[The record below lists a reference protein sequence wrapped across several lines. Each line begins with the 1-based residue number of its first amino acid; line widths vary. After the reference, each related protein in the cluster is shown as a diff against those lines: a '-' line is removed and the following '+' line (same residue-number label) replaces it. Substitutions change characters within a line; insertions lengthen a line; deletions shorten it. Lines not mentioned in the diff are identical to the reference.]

1 MPFTFK
7 LAQRLARMKR
17 VPVIGAAV
25 VLVACRLSDHLGI
38 PSLPDQPVQIVVA
51 PESVALDPYQTQQF
65 RASGRTAVGDS
76 MPVTVSW
83 SASAGPITQ
92 SGLYTADTSA
102 ADVVVTATY
111 SAGQLTGTA
120 TTSGATQ
127 LTGTSRVKKKR
138 LVRVVM
144 NPQSSSV
151 PEGGVQ
157 QFTVYGLKN
166 TGDSVSV
173 SVGYVATGGTITPN
187 GVYTAGQVPGTFRV
201 IANQNGGSLAD
212 TAAVSV
218 TIVPVASVS
227 VSPASATVLVGQTV
241 QLTATPKDANGNPL
255 SGRVVTWAT
264 SAASVTTVSAGGL
277 VTGVAAGTAT
287 ITATSEGNGGTS
299 AIMVTTVPVASVTV
313 SPASASL
320 LVGQT
325 VQLTATPKDANGNP
339 LSGRVVTWT
348 TSAASVTTVSAGGL
362 VTGVAA
368 GTATITATS
377 EGNSAIATIT
387 VANVP
392 VAAVTV
398 SPATPAI
405 LVSKTVQLTATPK
418 DAAGNPL
425 SGRVVTWATSA
436 TSVATVSATGLVTGV
451 TVGTATITAT
461 SEGKSGSAAVTVN
474 PVPVASV
481 TVSPGTAS
489 IPVGGTVQLSATPKD
504 SAGNPLSG
512 RTVAWATSAA
522 SVATVT
528 ASGLVTGVTAGTATI
543 TATSGGKSGTAT
555 ITVTSSTGVH
565 AGYYASPNGSSAGDG
580 SVSRPWDLPT
590 ALNGGNGKV
599 QPGDTIWLR
608 GGTYTSAINTTVTGT
623 AAAPIVVRQYPG
635 ERAILDANGGTSG
648 TSRGDFFIV
657 SGSYVTF
664 WGFEVMDSDPNR
676 LTSTRPNLVIAN
688 ASHLKFINLIVH
700 DGGIGFYTYP
710 EQTDI
715 EIYGCLIYN
724 NGWQQPDFGNGHGI
738 YAKSTSGPVYL
749 RDNVIFNQF
758 GYGVHVYANA
768 GSGGVNNIHVEGNV
782 SFNNGA
788 IDADPVNSPNANILY
803 GGGDPATGGGVVDN
817 MTFFSPNVGVHNLVL
832 GYSSTA
838 NIDLTVQNTYA
849 VGGQAVYE
857 VGSWQSFTMTG
868 NSAFGSASS
877 PVNLRFAGTSGLQ
890 LGGNRYYRDPA
901 ARAWLYNGGSYT
913 FTGWQQATGVGATD
927 QAQAANPAQPQVFVR
942 PSRYEAGRANVI
954 IYNWTRQAS
963 VAVALSGVLPVGAR
977 YEIRNVQD
985 FFGTP
990 VVSGTYGGGTVSIPM
1005 SGVTAVQPIGGAP
1018 TAPPRTGPDFDAF
1031 VVVVLAP

>member
-17 VPVIGAAV
+17 APVIGAAF
-25 VLVACRLSDHLGI
+25 VLVACRLYDHLGA
-38 PSLPDQPVQIVVA
+38 PTLPGQPVQIVVA

-65 RASGRTAVGDS
+65 RASGRTAAGDT

-83 SASAGPITQ
+83 TASAGPVTQ
-92 SGLYTADTSA
+92 SGLYTADTSV
-102 ADVVVTATY
+102 ADVLVTATY
-111 SAGQLTGTA
+111 SATGTA
-120 TTSGATQ
+120 AATSSAGQ
-127 LTGTSRVKKKR
+127 LSGTSRVKKKR

-144 NPQSSSV
+144 NPQTISV

-157 QFTVYGLKN
+157 QFSVYGLKN

-187 GVYTAGQVPGTFRV
+187 GVYTAGQVPGPFRV

-212 TAAVSV
+212 TAAIAVIQV
-218 TIVPVASVS
+218 RVASVT
-227 VSPASATVLVGQTV
+227 VSPATASLAVGRTL
-241 QLTATPKDANGNPL
+241 QLAATPTDSAGNPL

-264 SAASVTTVSAGGL
+264 SATSVATVSAGGL
-277 VTGVAAGTAT
+277 ATGVAAGTAT
-287 ITATSEGNGGTS
+287 ITATSEGKGG
-299 AIMVTTVPVASVTV
+299 
-313 SPASASL
+313 
-320 LVGQT
+320 
-325 VQLTATPKDANGNP
+325 
-339 LSGRVVTWT
+339 
-348 TSAASVTTVSAGGL
+348 
-362 VTGVAA
+362 
-368 GTATITATS
+368 
-377 EGNSAIATIT
+377 IATIT
-387 VANVP
+387 VSNVP
-392 VAAVTV
+392 VASLTV
-398 SPATPAI
+398 SPATAGI

-461 SEGKSGSAAVTVN
+461 SEGKSGTATVTVT

-481 TVSPGTAS
+481 TVSPAVAGMS
-489 IPVGGTVQLSATPKD
+489 VGGTLQLTATPKD

-512 RTVAWATSAA
+512 RTVTWATSAA

-543 TATSGGKSGTAT
+543 TATSEGKSGTAT

-565 AGYYASPNGSSAGDG
+565 AGYYASPAGSSGGDG
-580 SVSRPWDLPT
+580 SVARPWDLTT

-608 GGTYTSAINTTVTGT
+608 GGTYTSAINTTVAGT
-623 AAAPIVVRQYPG
+623 ATAPIVVRQYPG

-648 TSRGDFFIV
+648 TTRGDFFIV

-715 EIYGCLIYN
+715 EINGCLIYN

-738 YAKSTSGPVYL
+738 YAKSAAGPVYL
-749 RDNVIFNQF
+749 RDNIVFNQF
-758 GYGVHVYANA
+758 GYGIHIYANA

-788 IDADPVNSPNANILY
+788 VDADPVNSPNANILY
-803 GGGDPATGGGVVDN
+803 GGGDPATGGSLADN

-838 NIDLTVQNTYA
+838 NIDLAVQNTYA

-857 VGSWQSFTMTG
+857 LGSWQSLAMSG
-868 NSAFGSASS
+868 NSAFGSASN
-877 PVNLRFAGTSGLQ
+877 PVNLRFAATSGFQ
-890 LGGNRYYRDPA
+890 FSGNRYYRDPA
-901 ARAWLYNGGSYT
+901 TQAWLYNGGRYS
-913 FTGWQQATGVGATD
+913 FSGWQQATGVGATD
-927 QAQAANPAQPQVFVR
+927 LAQAANPTQPQVFVR
-942 PSRYEAGRANVI
+942 PSRYEAGRSNVI

>member
-1 MPFTFK
+1 MLAGPPALDPCRSWRPAAFQGATEASAMPFTFK

-17 VPVIGAAV
+17 APVIGAAF
-25 VLVACRLSDHLGI
+25 VLVACRLYDHLGA
-38 PSLPDQPVQIVVA
+38 PTLPGQPVQIVVA

-65 RASGRTAVGDS
+65 RASGRTAAGDS

-83 SASAGPITQ
+83 TASAGPVTQ
-92 SGLYTADTSA
+92 SGLYTADTSV
-102 ADVVVTATY
+102 ADVLVTATY
-111 SAGQLTGTA
+111 SATGTA
-120 TTSGATQ
+120 AATSSAGQ
-127 LTGTSRVKKKR
+127 LSGTSRVKKKR

-144 NPQSSSV
+144 NPQTISV

-157 QFTVYGLKN
+157 QFSVYGLKN

-187 GVYTAGQVPGTFRV
+187 GVYTAGQVPGPFRV

-212 TAAVSV
+212 TAAIAVIQV
-218 TIVPVASVS
+218 RVASVT
-227 VSPASATVLVGQTV
+227 VSPATASLAVGRTL
-241 QLTATPKDANGNPL
+241 QLAATPTDSAGNPL

-264 SAASVTTVSAGGL
+264 SATSVATVSAAGL

-287 ITATSEGNGGTS
+287 ITATSEG
-299 AIMVTTVPVASVTV
+299 
-313 SPASASL
+313 
-320 LVGQT
+320 
-325 VQLTATPKDANGNP
+325 K
-339 LSGRVVTWT
+339 SG
-348 TSAASVTTVSAGGL
+348 
-362 VTGVAA
+362 
-368 GTATITATS
+368 
-377 EGNSAIATIT
+377 IATIT
-387 VANVP
+387 VSNVP
-392 VAAVTV
+392 VASLTV
-398 SPATPAI
+398 SPATAGI

-461 SEGKSGSAAVTVN
+461 SEGKSGT
-474 PVPVASV
+474 
-481 TVSPGTAS
+481 
-489 IPVGGTVQLSATPKD
+489 
-504 SAGNPLSG
+504 
-512 RTVAWATSAA
+512 
-522 SVATVT
+522 ATV
-528 ASGLVTGVTAGTATI
+528 
-543 TATSGGKSGTAT
+543 
-555 ITVTSSTGVH
+555 TVTSSTGVH
-565 AGYYASPNGSSAGDG
+565 AGYYASPAGSSGGDG
-580 SVSRPWDLPT
+580 SVARPWDLTT

-608 GGTYTSAINTTVTGT
+608 GGTYTSAINTTVAGT
-623 AAAPIVVRQYPG
+623 ATAPIVVRQYPG

-648 TSRGDFFIV
+648 TTRGDFFIV

-715 EIYGCLIYN
+715 EINGCLIYN

-738 YAKSTSGPVYL
+738 YAKSAAGPVYL
-749 RDNVIFNQF
+749 RDNIVFNQF
-758 GYGVHVYANA
+758 GYGIHIYANA

-788 IDADPVNSPNANILY
+788 VDADPVNSPNANILY
-803 GGGDPATGGGVVDN
+803 GGGDPATGGSLADN

-857 VGSWQSFTMTG
+857 LGSWQSLAMSG
-868 NSAFGSASS
+868 NSAFGSASN
-877 PVNLRFAGTSGLQ
+877 PVNLRFAATSGFQ
-890 LGGNRYYRDPA
+890 LSGNRYYRDPA
-901 ARAWLYNGGSYT
+901 AQAWLYNGGRYS
-913 FTGWQQATGVGATD
+913 FSGWQQATGVGATD
-927 QAQAANPAQPQVFVR
+927 LAQAANPTQPQVFVR

-954 IYNWTRQAS
+954 VYNWTRQAS
-963 VAVALSGVLPVGAR
+963 VSVVLSGVVPVGAR

-990 VVSGTYGGGTVSIPM
+990 VASGTYGGGTVSIPM
-1005 SGVTAVQPIGGAP
+1005 SGVTAVQPIGGAS

>member
-17 VPVIGAAV
+17 APVIGAAF
-25 VLVACRLSDHLGI
+25 VLVACRLYDHLGA
-38 PSLPDQPVQIVVA
+38 PTLPGQPVQIVVA

-65 RASGRTAVGDS
+65 RASGRTAAGDT

-83 SASAGPITQ
+83 TASAGPVTQ
-92 SGLYTADTSA
+92 SGLYTADTSV
-102 ADVVVTATY
+102 ADVLVTATY
-111 SAGQLTGTA
+111 SATGTA
-120 TTSGATQ
+120 AATSSAGQ
-127 LTGTSRVKKKR
+127 LSGTSRVKKKR
-138 LVRVVM
+138 LVQVVM
-144 NPQSSSV
+144 NPQSISV

-157 QFTVYGLKN
+157 QFSVYGLKN

-187 GVYTAGQVPGTFRV
+187 GVYTAGQVPGPFRV

-212 TAAVSV
+212 TAAIAVIQV
-218 TIVPVASVS
+218 RVASVT
-227 VSPASATVLVGQTV
+227 VSPATASLAVGRTL
-241 QLTATPKDANGNPL
+241 QLAATPTDSAGNPL

-264 SAASVTTVSAGGL
+264 SATSVATVSAAGL

-287 ITATSEGNGGTS
+287 ITATSEGKGG
-299 AIMVTTVPVASVTV
+299 
-313 SPASASL
+313 
-320 LVGQT
+320 
-325 VQLTATPKDANGNP
+325 
-339 LSGRVVTWT
+339 
-348 TSAASVTTVSAGGL
+348 
-362 VTGVAA
+362 
-368 GTATITATS
+368 
-377 EGNSAIATIT
+377 IATIT
-387 VANVP
+387 VSNVP
-392 VAAVTV
+392 VASLTV
-398 SPATPAI
+398 SPATAGI

-461 SEGKSGSAAVTVN
+461 SEGKSGTATVTVT

-481 TVSPGTAS
+481 TVSPAVAGMS
-489 IPVGGTVQLSATPKD
+489 VGGTLQLTATPKD

-512 RTVAWATSAA
+512 RTVTWATSAA

-543 TATSGGKSGTAT
+543 TATSEGKSGTAT

-565 AGYYASPNGSSAGDG
+565 AGYYASPAGSSGGDG
-580 SVSRPWDLPT
+580 SVARPWDLTT

-608 GGTYTSAINTTVTGT
+608 GGTYTSAINTTVAGT
-623 AAAPIVVRQYPG
+623 ATAPIVVRQYPG

-648 TSRGDFFIV
+648 TTRGDFFIV

-715 EIYGCLIYN
+715 EINGCLIYN

-738 YAKSTSGPVYL
+738 YAKSSAGPVYL
-749 RDNVIFNQF
+749 RDNIVFNQF
-758 GYGVHVYANA
+758 GYGIHIYANA

-788 IDADPVNSPNANILY
+788 VDADPANSPNANILY
-803 GGGDPATGGGVVDN
+803 GGGDPASGGSIVDN
-817 MTFFSPNVGVHNLVL
+817 MTFFSPNVGVQNVTI

-838 NIDLTVQNTYA
+838 NVDLTAQSNYA
-849 VGGQAVYE
+849 VGGQTVFDL
-857 VGSWQSFTMTG
+857 GFWQSLTMTG

-877 PVNLRFAGTSGLQ
+877 PVNLRDATTSGFQ
-890 LGGNRYYRDPA
+890 LNGNSYYRDPTA
-901 ARAWLYNGGSYT
+901 QAWLYNGGSYT
-913 FTGWQQATGVGATD
+913 FSGWQQATGVGATD
-927 QAQAANPAQPQVFVR
+927 QAQAAMPTQPRVFVR
-942 PSRYEAGRANVI
+942 PNQYEAGRANVI
-954 IYNWTRQAS
+954 IYNWSGQAT
-963 VAVALSGVLPVGAR
+963 VPVNLSGTTLAPSDAFEV
-977 YEIRNVQD
+977 RNVQD
-985 FFGTP
+985 LFGGSVLSGVYDGSP
-990 VVSGTYGGGTVSIPM
+990 VNFPM
-1005 SGVTAVQPIGGAP
+1005 TAVTAVQPIGGAP
-1018 TAPPRTGPDFDAF
+1018 SAPPRTGPAFNVF
-1031 VVVVLAP
+1031 VVLRR